1 MAFFATEAACCHVT
15 ATAPHS
21 LAGWRLGGL
30 EGLVGGSVW
39 LPVSRAGL
47 PGRAAQAEGGVSDS
61 WRDPEGGR
69 APRGGAGP
77 DRQVRCGTGTEEV
90 REWRYGVAGGLE
102 FPRSPYCTIR

>member
-1 MAFFATEAACCHVT
+1 MVA
-15 ATAPHS
+15 APHS

-30 EGLVGGSVW
+30 ERLVEGAVW

-77 DRQVRCGTGTEEV
+77 RVPGEV
-90 REWRYGVAGGLE
+90 RDWDGGG
-102 FPRSPYCTIR
+102 